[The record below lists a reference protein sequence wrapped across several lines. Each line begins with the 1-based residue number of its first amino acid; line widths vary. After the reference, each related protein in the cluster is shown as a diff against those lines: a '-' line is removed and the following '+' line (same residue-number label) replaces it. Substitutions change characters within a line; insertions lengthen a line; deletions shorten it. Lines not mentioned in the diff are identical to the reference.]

1 MMVLAHD
8 NFTVKPVDELKIIS
22 VSTGGEIRFTDAD
35 DPTRT
40 HPVVD
45 VESGSG
51 QGFAGVFP
59 LHKGHGARIAEAGA
73 LEEVRGS
80 ADGIIYVPGAFAQT
94 PLSSSSTDTVS
105 YKLIS
110 FTGDRNGDG
119 VPDSPSDTTS
129 ITTDS
134 DGSGQSGNTGLW
146 DRTGDDRIYGCAR
159 EDFGLVLDPQQ
170 RQGSGNSPMP
180 VELGHGLN
188 GDSGCK
194 ANLPWGWFERF
205 GSFLKEE
212 NKGDL
217 FLDPAGYFLEPAAGK
232 ISGDGQFEDT
242 GEAKYVWNVFLNRQ
256 VVFGGIRITEVP
268 DKPSNFACDAEDQK
282 CNVCL
287 SSIRGLPDDFNKEL
301 IHGQS
306 ADCTPEEIQ
315 ACRQRLT
322 AKGIPIP

>member
-1 MMVLAHD
+1 MVRSCERNIKRYRNSKMRHD
-8 NFTVKPVDELKIIS
+8 GSPPCCCTANNGSNESRGTHP
-22 VSTGGEIRFTDAD
+22 STNRC
-35 DPTRT
+35 DPTR
-40 HPVVD
+40 
-45 VESGSG
+45 G
-51 QGFAGVFP
+51 
-59 LHKGHGARIAEAGA
+59 RIARE
-73 LEEVRGS
+73 
-80 ADGIIYVPGAFAQT
+80 DF
-94 PLSSSSTDTVS
+94 
-105 YKLIS
+105 
-110 FTGDRNGDG
+110 
-119 VPDSPSDTTS
+119 
-129 ITTDS
+129 
-134 DGSGQSGNTGLW
+134 GLVL
-146 DRTGDDRIYGCAR
+146 DPQR